1 VKSAHQLDLVL
12 ASTAAWR
19 SEALSRLGL
28 KHKAMAP
35 QFEEPPFVGGKLE
48 DHVRALAL
56 GKAKS
61 LAGPGLV
68 VLGFDQMIEVGTQVL
83 GKPGNFENA
92 LAQLRL
98 LNGKRHRL
106 VNGLAVVTPDQT
118 LQLWDQCF
126 LTMRSLSEPELCYYL
141 EQDQPFGCAGSYKIE
156 GLGASLFESVE
167 VSDLGSIV
175 GLPTNLVGNAL
186 RSLGFS
192 NLLP

>member
-1 VKSAHQLDLVL
+1 MKSARQLNLVL
-12 ASTAAWR
+12 ASTAPWR
-19 SEALSRLGL
+19 SEALLRLGL
-28 KHKAMAP
+28 RHKALAP
-35 QFEEPPFVGGKLE
+35 HFEEPPYRGGKLE
-48 DHVRALAL
+48 DHVLALAL
-56 GKAKS
+56 GKARS

-68 VLGFDQMIEVGTQVL
+68 VLGFDQMIEVGDQVL

-98 LNGKRHRL
+98 LSGKRHRL
-106 VNGLAVVTPDQT
+106 VNGLAVVTDSQT

-126 LTMRSLSEPELCYYL
+126 LTMRSLTEEELRFYL

-175 GLPTNLVGNAL
+175 GLPANLVGNAL